1 MAVLLSY
8 RKATDE
14 DLPFL
19 LELRIQTMSEHLT
32 NAGIELNAKQQ
43 CEKVKEFYYDTQI
56 ILLNNKRV
64 GTLKLANFSTSL
76 HIRQFQISPKIQG
89 KGIGSRVLQ
98 DVLKQA
104 SKLQLPVTLN
114 VLLAN
119 PAKALY
125 LRHGFIVK
133 NENDFEYQMV
143 YPLKQSN
150 PNASRI

>member
-14 DLPFL
+14 DLSFL
-19 LELRIQTMSEHLT
+19 LQLRIQTMNEHLT
-32 NAGIELNAKQQ
+32 NAGIELNARQQ
-43 CEKVKEFYYDTQI
+43 CEKVKEFYNDTQI
-56 ILLNNKRV
+56 ILLNNKMV
-64 GTLKLANFSTSL
+64 GALKLANFSTSL
-76 HIRQFQISPKIQG
+76 HIRQFQISPKLQG
-89 KGIGSRVLQ
+89 KGIGSRVLH

-104 SKLQLPVTLN
+104 NKLQLPVTLN

-133 NENDFEYQMV
+133 NENDFEYQMI
-143 YPLKQSN
+143 YPLKTTKIKN
-150 PNASRI
+150 